1 MENDVI
7 CIVDS
12 GYLPEQALLAGMN
25 IVGEISIVATE
36 EKGIT
41 VQEKAYDNIGH
52 GTAILD
58 IISRYSGVD
67 SYYIIKI
74 FSEELTCD
82 EEVLLYAL
90 TYILKN
96 VPCKYVNISCGLSF
110 LKLRKEFE
118 DICSKITQRGTVLI
132 SAFDN
137 MGAVSYPAAL
147 DTVIGVDAD
156 PVCKKHGDM
165 VFVENSIVNVFAYG
179 GVQRVKWTMPSY
191 MFVSG
196 TSYACAHVTAI
207 ISKHSCA
214 DIEEAL
220 DLIKKQSMQT
230 VCFEEERITKNGQL
244 QFKIKQAILFPYNKE
259 MHSLI
264 NNMDMLS
271 FQIGEIFDE
280 PKLGNVGRVVQGIK
294 IKSWKDI
301 NWEGTFD
308 TVIIGHTRTL
318 SEIVQKDLLQYLLE
332 NCKKYHK
339 NVYSF
344 DALEKY
350 SELIKGANVFWPV
363 LPECPNSNFDKLY
376 AISAP
381 VLGVFGTS
389 SSQGKYTL
397 QLKLRKMFLEE
408 KYVVGQLGTE
418 PTAALFEM
426 DEMFHFG
433 YDANVHLE
441 HYNFIKMV
449 NSSLNRIQKKLPDII
464 LAGSQ
469 SNTIP
474 YGITNLRYIPS
485 AQIDF
490 LLGLNPDRVILCINP
505 YDELEYIRRTIN
517 MIEALVD
524 CKVIAF
530 VLYPMNYKNESI
542 FGMNKYK
549 ITILEAETLKM
560 KLMDNFQIPC
570 YVLGEEAEMKELFI
584 TILDAFS

>member
-1 MENDVI
+1 MKNDVI

-12 GYLPEQALLAGMN
+12 GYLPEQAQLAGMN
-25 IVGEISIVATE
+25 IVGEISIVDME
-36 EKGIT
+36 EKGVT
-41 VQEKAYDNIGH
+41 VQEKAHDNIGH

-58 IISRYSGVD
+58 IISRYSGAD
-67 SYYIIKI
+67 GYYIIKI
-74 FSEELTCD
+74 FDEELTCR

-90 TYILKN
+90 NYILEH

-118 DICSKITQRGTVLI
+118 EICSKITQRGMILI

-137 MGAVSYPAAL
+137 MGAVSYPAAF

-156 PVCKKHGDM
+156 PVCKKHGDT
-165 VFVENSIVNVFAYG
+165 VFVENSIVNVFSYG
-179 GVQRVKWTMPSY
+179 GAQRVKWTMPSY

-196 TSYACAHVTAI
+196 TSYACAHVTAM
-207 ISKHSCA
+207 ISKYSCA

-220 DLIKKQSMQT
+220 NFIKEHSLQT
-230 VCFEEERITKNGQL
+230 VCFADNEIVNKSQL
-244 QFKIKQAILFPYNKE
+244 RFKIERAILFPYNKE
-259 MHSLI
+259 MHSLV
-264 NNMDMLS
+264 NNMDMLG
-271 FQIGEIFDE
+271 FKINEVYDE
-280 PKLGNVGRVVQGIK
+280 PKLGNVGRVVQGIR
-294 IKSWKDI
+294 IKNWKDI
-301 NWEGTFD
+301 DWEGAFD

-318 SEIVQKDLLQYLLE
+318 SEIVQRDLLQYLLE

-344 DALEKY
+344 DTLEKY
-350 SELIKGANVFWPV
+350 GELIKGINAFWPV
-363 LPECPNSNFDKLY
+363 LPECQKSNFDKLFSI
-376 AISAP
+376 AAP
-381 VLGVFGTS
+381 ILGIFGTS
-389 SSQGKYTL
+389 SHQGKYTL
-397 QLKLRKMFLEE
+397 QLILRKMFLEE
-408 KYVVGQLGTE
+408 DYVVGQLGTE

-433 YDANVHLE
+433 YDANVHVE
-441 HYNFIKMV
+441 HCEFIKMV

-490 LLGLNPDRVILCINP
+490 LLGLNPDRVILCVNP
-505 YDELEYIRRTIN
+505 YDEVEYIRRTIN
-517 MIEALVD
+517 MIEALAD

-549 ITILEAETLKM
+549 ITITEAETIKI
-560 KLMDNFQIPC
+560 KLMENFHIPC
-570 YVLGEEAEMKELFI
+570 YVLGEEIEMKKLFL